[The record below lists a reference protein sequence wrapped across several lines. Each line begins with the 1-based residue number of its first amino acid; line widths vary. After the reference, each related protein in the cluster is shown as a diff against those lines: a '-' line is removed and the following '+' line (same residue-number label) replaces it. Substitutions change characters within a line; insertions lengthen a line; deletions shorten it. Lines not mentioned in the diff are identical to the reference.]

1 LLHIRFGAAYINAI
15 ARTFVLWSLEQDLRH
30 HPFILVLQQATAE
43 YRQLLD
49 FVISQGADLKRTIS
63 PIAWSDS
70 PVNCQA
76 SRFQN

>member
-1 LLHIRFGAAYINAI
+1 MPSREHSSCGHRNKIFAIIPLTGLHLL
-15 ARTFVLWSLEQDLRH
+15 E
-30 HPFILVLQQATAE
+30 
-43 YRQLLD
+43 

-70 PVNCQA
+70 PVNRQA

>member
-1 LLHIRFGAAYINAI
+1 MPLRERSSCGHWNQIFAIIPLTGLHF
-15 ARTFVLWSLEQDLRH
+15 
-30 HPFILVLQQATAE
+30 
-43 YRQLLD
+43 LD